1 MYTPDHRGSI
11 TNTPVYQQ
19 ITMKTKNR
27 LLYT

>member
-1 MYTPDHRGSI
+1 MCAPDLRGSI
-11 TNTPVYQQ
+11 TNTPIYQQ